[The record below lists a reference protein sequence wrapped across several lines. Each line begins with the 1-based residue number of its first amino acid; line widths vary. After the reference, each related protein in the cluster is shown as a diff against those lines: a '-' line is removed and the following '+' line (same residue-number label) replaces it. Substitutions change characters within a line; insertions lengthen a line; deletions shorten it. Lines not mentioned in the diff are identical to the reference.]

1 MGEAPPLVAL
11 TEDAL
16 WSLLEPFQLRLV
28 RFVRGIVGDMEEAR
42 DIAQDVFVTA
52 WRTAQRPTAPFVVG
66 THERAVQRWLFRVA
80 SNKAIDVMRHR
91 RVIAWET
98 LDAAP
103 SFEPI
108 DPQTPAPF
116 EERLAEGEALRAALD
131 SLDPKDVVCLRLSI
145 LEEFT
150 SVEIAHILAITPE
163 AARQRLSRATYRL
176 RAAYFAQTDRSPT
189 ARPFASAATDSD
201 TSAKRRERHT

>member
-1 MGEAPPLVAL
+1 MAENPPLLAL

-16 WSLLEPFQLRLV
+16 WALLEPFQGRLV
-28 RFVRGIVGDMEEAR
+28 RFVRGMIGDLEEAR
-42 DIAQDVFVTA
+42 DIVQDVFVSA
-52 WRTAQRPTAPFVVG
+52 WHTAQRPTAPFVVG
-66 THERAVQRWLFRVA
+66 AEERAIQRWLFRTA

-98 LDAAP
+98 LDGVL
-103 SFEPI
+103 SIELL
-108 DPQTPAPF
+108 DPQQAAPF
-116 EERLAEGEALRAALD
+116 EERLAEGEALRAALG

-150 SVEIAHILAITPE
+150 SVEIAHILDITPE

-176 RAAYFAQTDRSPT
+176 RAAYFAQADRS
-189 ARPFASAATDSD
+189 SAAGPRAPTTTDTD
-201 TSAKRRERHT
+201 TSATRGERYL

>member
-1 MGEAPPLVAL
+1 MSGQRGEHVGEGSPPAAL

-28 RFVRGIVGDMEEAR
+28 RFVCGMIGDREEAR
-42 DIAQDVFVTA
+42 DIVQDVLFSA

-66 THERAVQRWLFRVA
+66 ADERAVQRWLFRIA
-80 SNKAIDVMRHR
+80 SNKAIDALRHR

-98 LDAAP
+98 LDATLTV
-103 SFEPI
+103 EPLDTQ
-108 DPQTPAPF
+108 DPTPF
-116 EERLAEGEALRAALD
+116 EERVVEGEAVRAALD
-131 SLDPKDVVCLRLSI
+131 SLDPNDVACLRLSI

-150 SVEIAHILAITPE
+150 SIEIAHILDITPE

-176 RAAYFAQTDRSPT
+176 RVAYFGQSDRSPSSST
-189 ARPFASAATDSD
+189 ASNASHPT
-201 TSAKRRERHT
+201 R